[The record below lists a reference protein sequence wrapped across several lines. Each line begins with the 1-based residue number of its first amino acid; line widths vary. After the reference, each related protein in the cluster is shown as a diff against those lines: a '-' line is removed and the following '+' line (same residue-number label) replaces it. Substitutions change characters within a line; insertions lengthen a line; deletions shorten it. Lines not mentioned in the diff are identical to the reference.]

1 MMHQWPELNY
11 EQGKETYATLHMF
24 TQIVGKIKLAVMP
37 WINHSW
43 HITLHLTP
51 IGLSTRDMLFNDKHF
66 QIEFDFLNHKLKI
79 ITSDGELK
87 DFDLEGISVAD
98 FYHKIFTLLTNLGI
112 HVVINTNPV
121 ELENIIPFEKDTE
134 NAGYNK
140 TEAKALH
147 MALLK
152 AQHVLTHMR
161 CNFKGKCSPVHFFW
175 GSFDLAVSRFSG
187 RTAPT
192 HPGGIPNLP
201 DWVAEEAYSH
211 EVASVGFWPGSEILP
226 EASFYAYL
234 YPEPDGYKNAEV
246 KPTDAYYHATLREF
260 ILPYSSVQKAT
271 NPEELLLA
279 FINSTYEAG
288 AALAHWDR
296 AALES

>member
-11 EQGKETYATLHMF
+11 EQGKETYVTLHMF

-43 HITLHLTP
+43 HITLHFTPTGLT
-51 IGLSTRDMLFNDKHF
+51 TRDMLLNDKHF
-66 QIEFDFLNHKLKI
+66 QIDFDFLNHKLKI
-79 ITSDGELK
+79 ITSDGELN

-98 FYHKIFTLLTNLGI
+98 FYHKIFALLTNLGI
-112 HVVINTNPV
+112 HVEINTNPV
-121 ELENIIPFEKDTE
+121 ELENIIPFEKNTE

-147 MALLK
+147 LALLK
-152 AQHVLTHMR
+152 AQNVLTHMR

-211 EVASVGFWPGSEILP
+211 EVASVGFWPGSEGLP
-226 EASFYAYL
+226 DASFYA
-234 YPEPDGYKNAEV
+234 
-246 KPTDAYYHATLREF
+246 
-260 ILPYSSVQKAT
+260 
-271 NPEELLLA
+271 
-279 FINSTYEAG
+279 
-288 AALAHWDR
+288 
-296 AALES
+296 